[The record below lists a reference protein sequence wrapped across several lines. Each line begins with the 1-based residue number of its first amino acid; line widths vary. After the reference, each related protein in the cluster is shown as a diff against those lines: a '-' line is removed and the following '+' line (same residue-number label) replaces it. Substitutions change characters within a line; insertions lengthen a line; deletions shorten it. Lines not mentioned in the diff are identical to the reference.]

1 MQGAHTIRPFF
12 TQCKAICTSNIITGA
27 AHIRGSDLEAC
38 REYDA
43 VHRIF
48 LPVGD
53 NAVFGNPF
61 HTVSIG
67 VDQLNAGA
75 VERLQVAVM
84 ETGTL
89 TELTVVGLEGFG
101 CFRVLYQL
109 RSAVSYLF
117 HFLEIG
123 DFHELGHLIP
133 VGAFTSIVRHR
144 N

>member
-1 MQGAHTIRPFF
+1 MQGAHAISPFF
-12 TQCKAICTSNIITGA
+12 TQRKTVCTGNIITRA

-43 VHRIF
+43 VHWIF
-48 LPVGD
+48 LAVGD

-61 HTVSIG
+61 HAVSIG

-89 TELTVVGLEGFG
+89 AELTVVGLEGFG
-101 CFRVLYQL
+101 SFRIVYQL
-109 RSAVSYLF
+109 RGTVSYLF

-123 DFHELGHLIP
+123 DFHELGYLIP
-133 VGAFTSIVRHR
+133 VGVFTSVVRHR
-144 N
+144 D